1 MGKPSPG
8 IELAIL
14 DPKGEKITN
23 EEGDIAVL
31 ITPISE
37 HLIFRG
43 YRRGVDGNVKLVR
56 PEKVDSAGLRWYCTG
71 DRGYIDDDGYFW
83 FVGRDDDVSP
93 YLILLILGNKLIGLQ
108 NRTFRSRVCIESKSS
123 INAT

>member
-1 MGKPSPG
+1 MVCGNFDGFPIRHGSMGKPSPG

-14 DPKGEKITN
+14 DSKGERVTN

-56 PEKVDSAGLRWYCTG
+56 PEKVDKAGQRWYCTG

-83 FVGRDDDVSP
+83 FVGRDDDVSS
-93 YLILLILGNKLIGLQ
+93 LFNL
-108 NRTFRSRVCIESKSS
+108 TDSR
-123 INAT
+123 